1 MDKCIKILKV
11 AAYVSEVIVAS
22 SIVIE
27 MIDKFRS
34 SRKATPIMAAAEATP
49 ENPQTN
55 PA

>member
-34 SRKATPIMAAAEATP
+34 RKAEPTLAVANPATP
-49 ENPQTN
+49 DNPQTN

>member
-11 AAYVSEVIVAS
+11 GAYVGEVIVAS
-22 SIVIE
+22 SIIVE
-27 MIDKFRS
+27 MIDKLRS
-34 SRKATPIMAAAEATP
+34 RRAETQMAAAEATL